1 MNKGTLYIVATPIGN
16 LSDITQRALDIL
28 SSVDIIACE
37 DTRVT
42 QKLLNH
48 FDIKTKTISYH
59 KFSEQKRSNEITEK
73 LNSGLNVALVTDAG
87 TPLVSDPGSILIEN
101 ARNNNITVVPVV
113 GACAAIGLL
122 QSVQNSGHFCFI
134 GFFPQ
139 KKEEIR
145 NLEKF
150 IYDFDII
157 FYEAANRILE
167 TLQNIKEI
175 FGNNLKIS
183 IGRELT
189 KKFEDINTFE
199 ISKMVEY
206 LRENTLKGEITT
218 IIHKMN
224 KPEENKNYYQEI
236 EKLLNKGFSAKD
248 ISIILSELDFGNK
261 NEIYKLAIRI
271 SSETVSS

>member
-16 LSDITQRALDIL
+16 LSDITQKALDIL

-122 QSVQNSGHFCFI
+122 
-134 GFFPQ
+134 
-139 KKEEIR
+139 
-145 NLEKF
+145 
-150 IYDFDII
+150 
-157 FYEAANRILE
+157 
-167 TLQNIKEI
+167 
-175 FGNNLKIS
+175 
-183 IGRELT
+183 
-189 KKFEDINTFE
+189 
-199 ISKMVEY
+199 
-206 LRENTLKGEITT
+206 
-218 IIHKMN
+218 
-224 KPEENKNYYQEI
+224 
-236 EKLLNKGFSAKD
+236 
-248 ISIILSELDFGNK
+248 
-261 NEIYKLAIRI
+261 
-271 SSETVSS
+271 